1 MGDGEQ
7 VEEGQGWSWKT
18 GSPEKKARMEEFI
31 EWCLT
36 PDALRVYPSK
46 QKLADSMGVH
56 VNTLRNYQKEPK
68 FQQEVAA
75 RARALARVDRL
86 PEILESLYDQAVDRT
101 NSRSVSAARLLL
113 DFTQVAEEETS
124 KVDPKDLSQEQ
135 LVEVALEILHKA
147 QGEPAT
153 V

>member
-1 MGDGEQ
+1 
-7 VEEGQGWSWKT
+7 
-18 GSPEKKARMEEFI
+18 
-31 EWCLT
+31 
-36 PDALRVYPSK
+36 
-46 QKLADSMGVH
+46 MGVH